1 MVSASDELARNRA
14 TVAGYDACAESY
26 AAETDH
32 APTPDHVEAL
42 ERLAASIRASIRAS
56 IKSSVGAGGRVLE
69 VASGPGW
76 DADRLEAMGLQVRR
90 TDLSEGFIAFQRERG
105 RAVDRLDLIAGDL
118 GGPWD
123 GVVALYVIQHVGRE
137 LVDGVIGRIAAA
149 LRPGGTLLMS
159 FQEGEGEYSSVAPE
173 GTYQVVLWREADMAA
188 CLSRHGFA
196 VEWRSAFNG
205 REGVWITVI
214 AHRS

>member
-1 MVSASDELARNRA
+1 MSASDDLARNRA
-14 TVAGYDACAESY
+14 TVAGYDASAESY

-32 APTPDHVEAL
+32 APTADHVEAL
-42 ERLAASIRASIRAS
+42 ERLVA
-56 IKSSVGAGGRVLE
+56 SVGAGGRVLE

-76 DADRLEAMGLQVRR
+76 DADRLEAMGLKVRR

-105 RAVDRLDLIAGDL
+105 RTIDRLDLITGDL

-123 GVVALYVIQHVGRE
+123 GVVALYVIQHIGRD
-137 LVDGVIGRIAAA
+137 LVDGVIGRIAAS

-159 FQEGEGEYSSVAPE
+159 FQEGKGERTSVDAQ
-173 GTYQVVLWREADMAA
+173 GTYQVVRWRDADMADL
-188 CLSRHGFA
+188 LSRHVLA
-196 VEWRSAFNG
+196 VEWRSTFDG
-205 REGVWITVI
+205 REGLWITVI

>member
-1 MVSASDELARNRA
+1 MSASDDLARNRA
-14 TVAGYDACAESY
+14 TIAGYDACAASY

-42 ERLAASIRASIRAS
+42 ERLVA
-56 IKSSVGAGGRVLE
+56 SVGPGGRVLE

-76 DADRLEAMGLQVRR
+76 DADRLEGMGLRVRR

-105 RAVDRLDLIAGDL
+105 RAVEPLDLITGDL

-123 GVVALYVIQHVGRE
+123 GVVALYVIQHVGRD
-137 LVDGVIGRIAAA
+137 LVEGVIGRIAAA

-159 FQEGEGEYSSVAPE
+159 FQEGEGEETTVGSSGA
-173 GTYQVVLWREADMAA
+173 YQVVRWREADMIDG
-188 CLSRHGFA
+188 LSRHGLV
-196 VEWRSAFNG
+196 VEWRSLFHG
-205 REGVWITVI
+205 READWITVI

>member
-1 MVSASDELARNRA
+1 MSTPDDLARNRD
-14 TVAGYDACAESY
+14 TVAGYDASADSY

-42 ERLAASIRASIRAS
+42 KRFVA
-56 IKSSVGAGGRVLE
+56 SVGAGGRVLE

-76 DADRLEAMGLQVRR
+76 DADRLEGMGLQVRR
-90 TDLSEGFIAFQRERG
+90 TDLSEGFIAFQRGRG
-105 RAVDRLDLIAGDL
+105 RTAHRLDLIAGDL

-123 GVVALYVIQHVGRE
+123 GLVALYVVQHIGRA
-137 LVDGVIGRIAAA
+137 LVDDVLARIAAA

-159 FQEGEGEYSSVAPE
+159 FQEGEGERISIDAE
-173 GTYQVVLWREADMAA
+173 GTYQVVRWREADMVQR
-188 CLSRHGFA
+188 LSRHGLA
-196 VEWRSAFNG
+196 VDWRSAFDG

>member
-1 MVSASDELARNRA
+1 MSPSDELARNRA

-42 ERLAASIRASIRAS
+42 ERLVA
-56 IKSSVGAGGRVLE
+56 SVGPGGQVLE

-90 TDLSEGFIAFQRERG
+90 TDLSDGFIAFQRERG
-105 RAVDRLDLIAGDL
+105 QAVDRLDLIAGDL

-123 GVVALYVIQHVGRE
+123 GVVALYVIQHVGRA

-159 FQEGEGEYSSVAPE
+159 FQEGEGEETSVDPE
-173 GTYQVVLWREADMAA
+173 GSYQVVRWREADMVD
-188 CLSRHGFA
+188 CLSRHGLI
-196 VEWRSAFNG
+196 VERRWTFKGEKA
-205 REGVWITVI
+205 VWITVI

>member
-1 MVSASDELARNRA
+1 MNASDELARNRA
-14 TVAGYDACAESY
+14 TVAGYDASAESY

-32 APTPDHVEAL
+32 APTPDHLEAL
-42 ERLAASIRASIRAS
+42 ERLVAG
-56 IKSSVGAGGRVLE
+56 VGPGGRVLE

-105 RAVDRLDLIAGDL
+105 RTVEKLDLITGDL
-118 GGPWD
+118 HGPWD
-123 GVVALYVIQHVGRE
+123 GFVALYVIQHIGRE

-159 FQEGEGEYSSVAPE
+159 WQEGEGETTSVDPE
-173 GTYQVVLWREADMAA
+173 GTYQVVRWREADMVD
-188 CLSRHGFA
+188 CLARHGLT
-196 VEWRSAFNG
+196 VEWRSLFNG
-205 REGVWITVI
+205 READWITVI
-214 AHRS
+214 ARRS

>member
-1 MVSASDELARNRA
+1 MSASDELARNRA
-14 TVAGYDACAESY
+14 TVAGYDVCAASY

-42 ERLAASIRASIRAS
+42 ERLVA
-56 IKSSVGAGGRVLE
+56 SVGPGGQVLE

-76 DADRLEAMGLQVRR
+76 DADRLETMGLRVLR

-105 RAVDRLDLIAGDL
+105 RSVDRLDLIADDL

-123 GVVALYVIQHVGRE
+123 GVVALYVIQHVGRA

-159 FQEGEGEYSSVAPE
+159 FQEGEGEQTSAGSS
-173 GTYQVVLWREADMAA
+173 GSYQVVRWREADMVD
-188 CLSRHGFA
+188 CLSRHGLA
-196 VEWRSAFNG
+196 VEWRSTFDG

>member
-1 MVSASDELARNRA
+1 MSAPDERARNRA
-14 TVAGYDACAESY
+14 TVASYDAWAESY

-32 APTPDHVEAL
+32 PPTSDHVEAL
-42 ERLAASIRASIRAS
+42 NRLAAA
-56 IKSSVGAGGRVLE
+56 VGPGGRVLE

-90 TDLSEGFIAFQRERG
+90 TDLSEGFIVLQRERG
-105 RAVDRLDLIAGDL
+105 RVVDRLDLIADDL

-123 GVVALYVIQHVGRE
+123 GLVALYVIQHVGRE
-137 LVDGVIGRIAAA
+137 LVDGVIGRIAGA

-159 FQEGEGEYSSVAPE
+159 FQEGEGERTTLADE
-173 GTYQVVLWREADMAA
+173 GPYQVVRWREADMVDG
-188 CLSRHGFA
+188 LSRHGLSVA
-196 VEWRSAFNG
+196 WRSAFDG

>member
-1 MVSASDELARNRA
+1 MTASDELARNRA
-14 TVAGYDACAESY
+14 TVAGYDASAASY

-32 APTPDHVEAL
+32 APTADHVEAL
-42 ERLAASIRASIRAS
+42 ERLVA
-56 IKSSVGAGGRVLE
+56 SVGPGGRVLE

-105 RAVDRLDLIAGDL
+105 RAVDRLDLITGDL

-123 GVVALYVIQHVGRE
+123 GIVALYVVQHVGRE
-137 LVDGVIGRIAAA
+137 LVDGVVGRIAKA

-159 FQEGEGEYSSVAPE
+159 FQEGDGERTSVDAE
-173 GTYQVVLWREADMAA
+173 GTYQVVRWRKADMTD
-188 CLSRHGFA
+188 CLLRHGLA
-196 VEWRSAFNG
+196 VEWRSTFDG
-205 REGVWITVI
+205 REAVWITVI

>member
-1 MVSASDELARNRA
+1 MN
-14 TVAGYDACAESY
+14 Y

-32 APTPDHVEAL
+32 PPTPDHVEAL
-42 ERLAASIRASIRAS
+42 DRLVA
-56 IKSSVGAGGRVLE
+56 SVGPGGQVLE

-76 DADRLEAMGLQVRR
+76 DADRLEAMGLRVRR
-90 TDLSEGFIAFQRERG
+90 TDLSDGFIALQRERG
-105 RAVDRLDLIAGDL
+105 REIDRLDLIADDL

-123 GVVALYVIQHVGRE
+123 GLVALYVIQHVGRE
-137 LVDGVIGRIAAA
+137 LVDGVIGRVAGA

-159 FQEGEGEYSSVAPE
+159 FQEGKGERTTQADEGP
-173 GTYQVVLWREADMAA
+173 YQVVRWREAEMID
-188 CLSRHGFA
+188 CLSRHGLVVA
-196 VEWRSAFNG
+196 WRSVFDG

>member
-1 MVSASDELARNRA
+1 VSAPDELARNRA

-42 ERLAASIRASIRAS
+42 KRLVA
-56 IKSSVGAGGRVLE
+56 SVGPGGRVLE

-76 DADRLEAMGLQVRR
+76 DADRLEDMGLRVRR
-90 TDLSEGFIAFQRERG
+90 TDLSDGFIVFQRERG
-105 RAVDRLDLIAGDL
+105 RVVDRLDLITGDL

-137 LVDGVIGRIAAA
+137 LVDGVIGRIATA

-159 FQEGEGEYSSVAPE
+159 FEQGEGERISVDPE
-173 GTYQVVLWREADMAA
+173 GTYQMVRWLEADMVD
-188 CLSRHGFA
+188 CLARYGLT
-196 VEWRSAFNG
+196 VDWRSTFNG
-205 REGVWITVI
+205 QKAVWITVI